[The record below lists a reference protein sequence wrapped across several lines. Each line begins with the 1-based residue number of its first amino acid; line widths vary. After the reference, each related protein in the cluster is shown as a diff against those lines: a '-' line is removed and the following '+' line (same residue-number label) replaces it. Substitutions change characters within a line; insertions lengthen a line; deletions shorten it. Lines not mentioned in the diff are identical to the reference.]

1 MDGLF
6 KIIDDGIE
14 KRNKVFPLIA
24 QLLSVINE
32 DKDGDYFI
40 CKENKELID
49 SLKEHITS

>member
-1 MDGLF
+1 MEGLF

-14 KRNKVFPLIA
+14 IFPLIA

-49 SLKEHITS
+49 SLREYITSR